1 MRLKIK
7 ISTYE
12 VDADQNMEILAN
24 MEDFY
29 AMLDRINPLIIRNY
43 IAMNNTITRY
53 ISTLHKRLESYK
65 EQMEISTGI
74 ERIRLEAKAELT
86 ALMIAEIEEEMK

>member
-65 EQMEISTGI
+65 EQMEIFTGI

-86 ALMIAEIEEEMK
+86 ALMIAEIEEEIK

>member
-7 ISTYE
+7 TDSYKE
-12 VDADQNMEILAN
+12 ENGDLEILAN

-65 EQMEISTGI
+65 EQMEISTCI

-86 ALMIAEIEEEMK
+86 ALMIAEIEEEIK

>member
-53 ISTLHKRLESYK
+53 ISTLHKRLESHK
-65 EQMEISTGI
+65 EQMEIFTGI

-86 ALMIAEIEEEMK
+86 ALMIAEIEEEIK

>member
-1 MRLKIK
+1 MRLIIK
-7 ISTYE
+7 TNSYKE
-12 VDADQNMEILAN
+12 ENGDLEILAN

-43 IAMNNTITRY
+43 ITMNNTITRY

-65 EQMEISTGI
+65 EQMETSTGI
-74 ERIRLEAKAELT
+74 ERIKLEAKAELT